1 MNRTHSPSTRRK
13 ATYYDNSTT
22 ERSSE
27 KTWVMVVPIAD
38 TAAELFYGRLFELEP
53 EYRAMFKNDMTEQ
66 GKKLMTT
73 INIAV
78 EALDNLEPLIPV
90 LKKMGADHVTYGV
103 KDRDYNV
110 VGASLLWTLE
120 KGLGDVFTDEVRNA
134 WGAVYEVLASV
145 MKEGAAEVEKAA

>member
-1 MNRTHSPSTRRK
+1 MITPQQK
-13 ATYYDNSTT
+13 
-22 ERSSE
+22 ELVK

-66 GKKLMTT
+66 GKKLMKT

-78 EALDNLEPLIPV
+78 EALDDVEPLVPV
-90 LKKMGADHVTYGV
+90 LKKMGADHVGYGV

-110 VGASLLWTLE
+110 VGAALLWTLE
-120 KGLGDVFTDEVRNA
+120 KGLGDAFTDEVKNA
-134 WGAVYEVLASV
+134 WGSVYELLASV
-145 MKEGAAEVEKAA
+145 MKEGAAEAVQAA

>member
-1 MNRTHSPSTRRK
+1 MI
-13 ATYYDNSTT
+13 T
-22 ERSSE
+22 EQQKE
-27 KTWVMVVPIAD
+27 LVKQTWIQVVPIAD

-53 EYRAMFKNDMTEQ
+53 EYKALFKNDMTEQ
-66 GKKLMTT
+66 GKKLMKT

-90 LKKMGADHVTYGV
+90 LKQMGADHAGFGV

-110 VGASLLWTLE
+110 VGAALLWTLE
-120 KGLGDVFTDEVRNA
+120 KGLGEAFTDEVKNA

-145 MKEGAAEVEKAA
+145 MKEGAAESSAAA

>member
-1 MNRTHSPSTRRK
+1 MITPQQK
-13 ATYYDNSTT
+13 
-22 ERSSE
+22 ELVQ

-66 GKKLMTT
+66 GKKLMKT

-78 EALDNLEPLIPV
+78 EALDDVEPLIPV
-90 LKKMGADHVTYGV
+90 LKQMGADHAGYGV

-110 VGASLLWTLE
+110 VGAALLWTLE
-120 KGLGDVFTDEVRNA
+120 KGLGDAFTDEVKNA

-145 MKEGAAEVEKAA
+145 MKSGAAEAEQAA

>member
-1 MNRTHSPSTRRK
+1 MITPQQK
-13 ATYYDNSTT
+13 
-22 ERSSE
+22 ELVK

-53 EYRAMFKNDMTEQ
+53 DYKAMFKNDMTEQ
-66 GKKLMTT
+66 GKKLMKT

-90 LKKMGADHVTYGV
+90 LKQMGANHVGYGV

-110 VGASLLWTLE
+110 VGAALLWTLE
-120 KGLGDVFTDEVRNA
+120 KGLGEAFTDEVRNA
-134 WGAVYEVLASV
+134 WGAVYEVLATV
-145 MKEGAAEVEKAA
+145 MKEGAAESVKAA

>member
-1 MNRTHSPSTRRK
+1 MITPQQK
-13 ATYYDNSTT
+13 
-22 ERSSE
+22 ELVK

-53 EYRAMFKNDMTEQ
+53 GYKAMFKNDMTEQ
-66 GKKLMTT
+66 GKKLMKT

-78 EALDNLEPLIPV
+78 EALDDLEPLIPT
-90 LKKMGADHVTYGV
+90 LKQMGADHIAYGV

-120 KGLGDVFTDEVRNA
+120 KGLGETFTDEVRNA
-134 WGAVYEVLASV
+134 WGAVYDVLATV
-145 MKEGAAEVEKAA
+145 MKEGAAEAAKAA